1 MSSLELDR
9 IVGAILRTEANAKG
23 STVKEVMRDCLRQQ
37 LLPGDSE
44 AKDIAGSLFLSE
56 EPFSRCVSKLSLLL
70 LNNVGMQKEMQRVTN
85 FAALARL
92 ISNNSAPQDVQID
105 AESHDGELLI
115 ERLAIFNS
123 RISFY
128 AEYEIAAREILDN
141 AENDATYYR
150 DTVDVLLK
158 QAEKGSFNTARLMAL
173 LRQDVET
180 FSVIPETYYLIASVA
195 DIVEWRVSDRTR
207 HEFLIILKNI

>member
-105 AESHDGELLI
+105 AESHDGELI

-158 QAEKGSFNTARLMAL
+158 QAGKGSFNTARLMAL
-173 LRQDVET
+173 LRQALTAPDG
-180 FSVIPETYYLIASVA
+180 
-195 DIVEWRVSDRTR
+195 
-207 HEFLIILKNI
+207 